1 MDAYG
6 TKKEVK
12 GNECEQNSTIFHNPT
27 HVYVEILTKK
37 STMTKHIIKVRAFY
51 GIS

>member
-1 MDAYG
+1 MW
-6 TKKEVK
+6 TQKEVK

-27 HVYVEILTKK
+27 HVHVEILTKK
-37 STMTKHIIKVRAFY
+37 SMMKKKNIIKVRAFY